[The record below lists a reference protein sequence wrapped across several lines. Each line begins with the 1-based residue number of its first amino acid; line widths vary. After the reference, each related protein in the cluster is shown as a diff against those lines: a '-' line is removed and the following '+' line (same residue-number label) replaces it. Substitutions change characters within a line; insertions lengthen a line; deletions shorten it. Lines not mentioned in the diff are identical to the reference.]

1 RKSRET
7 NNTSSHYFQTVP
19 PDPAPFYLSESVLSS
34 DLEQT
39 KHRPTR
45 ERGSTVEMA
54 PSTIRKAIGTVKDQ
68 TSIGIAKVAS
78 NMAPDLEVA
87 IVKATSHDDDPANE
101 KYIRE
106 ILNLTSFSR
115 GYVHACVSAVS
126 KRLGKTRD
134 WIVALK
140 ALILV
145 HRLLNDGDPLFQE
158 EILYATRRGTRL
170 LNMSDFRDEAHS
182 SSWDHSAFV
191 RTYAMYLDQ
200 RLELML
206 FDRKGSGGGGS
217 GSGSGSAHGEI
228 ERYGVRGGD
237 FRSPPPRPY
246 EYNDYGDYRGE
257 SANGGYGGGMT
268 RRSRSYGDMSEMG
281 REGGVGGG
289 GDRERRPVVTPLR
302 EMKPERIFGK
312 MGHLQRLLDRFLS
325 CRPTGLAKNSRM
337 ILIALYPVVRESFQL
352 YADIC
357 EVLAVLLDK
366 FFDMEYADCV
376 KAFDAYASAAKQID
390 ELIAFY
396 NWCKDTGVA
405 RSSEYPEVQRIT
417 GKLLETLEEFVRD
430 RAKRPKSPERREEA
444 PPPPQEEEPV
454 QDMNEIK
461 ALPPPENYTPPPPP
475 EPEPEPQRPQVTE
488 DLVNLREDSVTADDQ
503 GNRLALA
510 LFAGPPANSGN
521 GSWEA
526 FPSNGEPQVTSAWQN
541 PAAEPDKAD
550 WELALVET
558 ASNLSK
564 QKATLGGGFDPLL
577 LNGMYDQGMVRQ
589 HVSTSQLSGGS
600 ASSVALPGSGKTST
614 PVLALPAPDGT
625 VQAVNQDPF
634 AASLAVPPPSYVQM
648 ADMEKKQH
656 LLVQEQQLWHQYSRE
671 GMQGQASLAK
681 IGGGGYYAAGPNPAM
696 PYGMPPV
703 NGMGPPAG
711 YYYTA
716 P

>member
-1 RKSRET
+1 
-7 NNTSSHYFQTVP
+7 
-19 PDPAPFYLSESVLSS
+19 
-34 DLEQT
+34 
-39 KHRPTR
+39 
-45 ERGSTVEMA
+45 MA
-54 PSTIRKAIGTVKDQ
+54 PSTIRKAIGAVKDQ

-78 NMAPDLEVA
+78 NMAPELEVA
-87 IVKATSHDDDPANE
+87 IVKATSHDDDPASE
-101 KYIRE
+101 KYVRE
-106 ILNLTSFSR
+106 ILQLTSYSR

-140 ALILV
+140 ALMLI
-145 HRLLNDGDPLFQE
+145 HRLMNEGDPVFQD

-200 RLELML
+200 RLELTL
-206 FDRKGSGGGGS
+206 FDRKGGSGGGG
-217 GSGSGSAHGEI
+217 G
-228 ERYGVRGGD
+228 RGGGGSVGGFRD
-237 FRSPPPRPY
+237 DRSFGGYGDDRFGPRDSNSNFRSPPPRPY
-246 EYNDYGDYRGE
+246 EYDGE
-257 SANGGYGGGMT
+257 FRSEGGGYGM
-268 RRSRSYGDMSEMG
+268 RRSRSYGDMSESVG
-281 REGGVGGG
+281 REG
-289 GDRERRPVVTPLR
+289 REEKRVVTPLR
-302 EMKPERIFGK
+302 EMKPERLFGK

-366 FFDMEYADCV
+366 FFDMEYPDCV

-390 ELIAFY
+390 ELIGFY

-430 RAKRPKSPERREEA
+430 RAKRPKSPEPKET
-444 PPPPQEEEPV
+444 PPPVTQEEEPV
-454 QDMNEIK
+454 PDMNEIK

-475 EPEPEPQRPQVTE
+475 EPEPKPKQEVTQ
-488 DLVNLREDSVTADDQ
+488 DLVDLRDEAVTADDQ
-503 GNRLALA
+503 GNKFALA
-510 LFAGPPANSGN
+510 LFAGPPANNGH

-526 FPSNGEPQVTSAWQN
+526 FPSNGHPEVTSAWQT
-541 PAAEPDKAD
+541 PAAEPGKAD

-558 ASNLSK
+558 ASNLTR
-564 QKATLGGGFDPLL
+564 QKASMGGGLDPLL
-577 LNGMYDQGMVRQ
+577 LNGMYDQGIVRQ
-589 HVSTSQLSGGS
+589 HVSAAQLGGGS
-600 ASSVALPGSGKTST
+600 ASSVALPGVGKSTT

-625 VQAVNQDPF
+625 VQTVNQDPF
-634 AASLAVPPPSYVQM
+634 AASLSIPPPPYVQM
-648 ADMEKKQH
+648 ADMEKKQT
-656 LLVQEQQLWHQYSRE
+656 LLTQEQQVWQQYSRD

-681 IGGGGYYAAGPNPAM
+681 ISGNGYFGPSPMPMM

-703 NGMGPPAG
+703 NGMGPPGG
-711 YYYTA
+711 YYYTTHY
-716 P
+716 